1 MDDLNNLVLE
11 LARARAEVAE
21 AHARLVALMASTAI
35 IEAQADEHFA
45 KERVADLED
54 AVRKAALEEYAR
66 SGNKRPHPAV
76 SMRIN
81 KRLRYDVG
89 AALEYCR
96 QNFNAAVKTV
106 LDTKVFEKVAP
117 NLGLD
122 FVEVAEEPQATIASD
137 LTDYLLALETQP

>member
-11 LARARAEVAE
+11 LAQARAEAAE

-66 SGNKRPHPAV
+66 SGNKRPHPAI

-96 QNFNAAVKTV
+96 KHFDAAVKTV
-106 LDTKVFEKVAP
+106 LDARVFEKAAP
-117 NLGLD
+117 SLGLD
-122 FVEVAEEPQATIASD
+122 FVTIIEEPQATIASD
-137 LTDYLLALETQP
+137 LTDYLPAPEARP